1 MGRISGFGVVETLL
15 PLGAAEIDD
24 ERLWPHEIFGKR
36 PLRSVYYLG
45 ADAPFLPSL
54 RIVLSTIDAI
64 EMPDLDG
71 NRAESARKAERI
83 AQASV
88 GLTVKHRRLVLR
100 L

>member
-45 ADAPFLPSL
+45 ADAPFLPSSL
-54 RIVLSTIDAI
+54 
-64 EMPDLDG
+64 
-71 NRAESARKAERI
+71 N
-83 AQASV
+83 V
-88 GLTVKHRRLVLR
+88 GLFTWVEQCVGRV
-100 L
+100 